1 VNHPFRRESVVFEAP
16 LPNGQLGRTHQLLRG
31 APPTLPNTTLY
42 QESRLFHSAFLTN
55 SPSSTLKSGHLHVT
69 VRSPVSFRT

>member
-69 VRSPVSFRT
+69 VRSPVNFRT